1 VGKTRKTLYGRIT
14 YHKKCGSVVH
24 PKQLF
29 CPSRKET
36 IMDRTGVTK
45 KGFSEFL
52 VLWFLVLILF
62 VLTGC
67 TVHIT
72 KNISKK
78 LDQDALYGAFN
89 VNPNDLSLSSK
100 CNAPPT
106 VKIINIENRIE
117 DYGVLQSLPFI
128 AVINPKEMMDSVCL
142 YLKNGFEKSLIKGD
156 DQSSKVIQVKM
167 DSLKIENVKTFGSS
181 FKIELIIPETS
192 FTKFY
197 EAKDKPKNGY
207 DSSAYAASA
216 YAIHSV
222 TRQIIEDPI
231 IQDYIL
237 CR

>member
-1 VGKTRKTLYGRIT
+1 
-14 YHKKCGSVVH
+14 
-24 PKQLF
+24 
-29 CPSRKET
+29 
-36 IMDRTGVTK
+36 MARTGATK
-45 KGFSEFL
+45 SGFRGFL
-52 VLWFLVLILF
+52 LFLF
-62 VLTGC
+62 VVFILLLLTGC

-72 KNISKK
+72 NNISEKI
-78 LDQDALYGAFN
+78 DQDALYKSFN
-89 VNPNDLSLSSK
+89 VNPNDLSLGSK

-117 DYGVLQSLPFI
+117 DYGVIQSLPFI
-128 AVINPKEMMDSVCL
+128 AVINPREMMDSVCL
-142 YLKNGFEKSLIKGD
+142 YLKNGFEKSRIKSD

-167 DSLKIENVKTFGSS
+167 DSLTIKDVKTFESS
-181 FKIELIIPETS
+181 FKIELIIPETR

-197 EAKDKPKNGY
+197 EAKDKPKLGY

-222 TRQIIEDPI
+222 TRQIIEDPV